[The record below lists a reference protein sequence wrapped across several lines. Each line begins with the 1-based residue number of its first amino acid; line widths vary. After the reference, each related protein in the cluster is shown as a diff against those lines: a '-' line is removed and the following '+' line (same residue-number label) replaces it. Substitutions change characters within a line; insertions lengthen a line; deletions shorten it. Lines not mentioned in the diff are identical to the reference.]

1 MWLVSKEIMIKM
13 SDIKLKEIFIYN
25 INKKRNHIYG
35 GWKMDRGMEWLIGG
49 ILALIIAIVGFYY
62 TKKVTA
68 VIVPIIFIFYGLY
81 KVVLGKK

>member
-49 ILALIIAIVGFYY
+49 ILALIIAIVGFFY
-62 TKKVTA
+62 TKRIA
-68 VIVPIIFIFYGLY
+68 VLIAPLILFFYAMY
-81 KVVLGKK
+81 RVISGK

>member
-49 ILALIIAIVGFYY
+49 ILALIIAIVGFFY
-62 TKKVTA
+62 TKRITVLIA
-68 VIVPIIFIFYGLY
+68 PLILFFYAMYRVIS
-81 KVVLGKK
+81 GK